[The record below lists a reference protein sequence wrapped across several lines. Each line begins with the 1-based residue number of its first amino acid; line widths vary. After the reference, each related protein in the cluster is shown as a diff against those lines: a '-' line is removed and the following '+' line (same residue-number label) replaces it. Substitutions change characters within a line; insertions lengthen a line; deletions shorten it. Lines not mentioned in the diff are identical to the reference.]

1 MEAIQGAIMG
11 KKKGDLFQKVDSYY
25 IYMHIPPVYY
35 ENRWS
40 MGMGMCACKRLELKN
55 KTKQNKRFFLKH
67 IYDWI
72 TYSCK

>member
-25 IYMHIPPVYY
+25 IHMHIPPVYY
-35 ENRWS
+35 ENRWNIC
-40 MGMGMCACKRLELKN
+40 MGMCAYKRLELKN
-55 KTKQNKRFFLKH
+55 KTKKTDFFFKH
-67 IYDWI
+67 TYDWI